1 MWESPI
7 QMITDD
13 IVKDITQK
21 QDDCLVEYVHRVG
34 FDVDKEELAKALAY
48 DRDQY
53 EKGFRDGR
61 EDRDDE
67 IVRCKDCAKNSF
79 TKCPMAIGWQSD
91 YDYCSCGERK
101 ESE

>member
-7 QMITDD
+7 KIIYTDMKTQMEEG
-13 IVKDITQK
+13 VMKAVQN
-21 QDDCLVEYVHRVG
+21 VG
-34 FDVDKEELAKALAY
+34 INVDRYELLRALQY

-61 EDRDDE
+61 KDRDDE

-91 YDYCSCGERK
+91 YDYCSRGERK